1 MPETA
6 SPLKEKLT
14 ADMKAAMKG
23 GEKERLGTIRLILSA
38 IKQQE
43 VDTREAQTDEQIL
56 VILDKLA
63 KQRRES
69 ISQFDAAGRD
79 DLSAKEQNE
88 LEIIQTYLPEQ
99 LSDAEI
105 DALIDEAIAATSAE
119 SVKDMGKVMGLIKP
133 KAQGRADMS
142 AVSAKI
148 KARLTS

>member
-1 MPETA
+1 MPEAA

-43 VDTREAQTDEQIL
+43 VDMREPQSDEQIL
-56 VILDKLA
+56 TILDKLA

-69 ISQFDAAGRD
+69 ISQFTDAGRD
-79 DLSAKEQNE
+79 DLAAKEQSE

-99 LSDAEI
+99 LSDDEI
-105 DALIDEAIAATSAE
+105 DTLIDEAMATTGAASMQ
-119 SVKDMGKVMGLIKP
+119 DMGKVMGVIKP
-133 KAQGRADMS
+133 KAQGRADMG

-148 KARLTS
+148 KARLNS